1 MLPRLPHETLEDIER
16 RAVEWAEAL
25 DKSEKVG
32 SRHHTVPR
40 FHLERF
46 ADKDGRLWVRDRESD
61 LQPGTGSLRKID
73 DMGIKDFYTSV
84 IEGGGLDSRLEQ
96 VLAWIEGE
104 AAAVLRT
111 MLSPFVAARRLSVD
125 EDLALSRFLA
135 FQQVRGPRWRREI
148 ELMGD
153 YYVKTMATGRY
164 PESALADMRFV
175 PHPNEHLK
183 SLGEAAQK
191 LQPWIL
197 GRPNLLVIIDQPL
210 VFTCDEPVI
219 LMCGDT
225 VEHLPD
231 CGITEEQFLRR
242 MKKRKGRNG
251 TDRRTI
257 HVYPARPRGVAFAE
271 EIVFPL
277 APNKVLILGPRGM
290 DSDPVLRLAGED
302 ALQFASDVNA
312 EVLAN
317 AYQWVGAHPGHDGFR
332 QTPMA
337 PPGPLVNVC
346 DGGTFIS
353 KGLQQAPSPRSTAR
367 LRKDWR

>member
-1 MLPRLPHETLEDIER
+1 M
-16 RAVEWAEAL
+16 EWAEAL

-40 FHLERF
+40 FYLERF

-61 LQPGTGSLRKID
+61 LHPGSGSLRKIE
-73 DMGIKDFYTSV
+73 DMGVRDFYTSV
-84 IEGGGLDSRLEQ
+84 IEGGELDSRLEQ
-96 VLAWIEGE
+96 VLTWIEGE

-111 MLSPFVAARRLSVD
+111 ILSPFVPARRLRDD
-125 EDLALSRFLA
+125 ENLALSRFLA

-153 YYVKTMATGRY
+153 YYVKTMATGHL
-164 PESALADMRFV
+164 PGTTLAEMRFV

-183 SLGEAAQK
+183 ILGEAAQK

-197 GRPNLLVIIDQPL
+197 GRPSLLVIIDQPL
-210 VFTCDEPVI
+210 IFTCDEPVI

-231 CGITEEQFLRR
+231 CGMTEEQFVRR

-257 HVYPARPRGVAFAE
+257 HVYPTRPRGIAFAD

-277 APNKVLILGPRGM
+277 APNKVLILGPRGL
-290 DSDPVLRLAGED
+290 DSDPILQLAGEE
-302 ALQFASDVNA
+302 AEQFARDVNA

-317 AYQWVGAHPGHDGFR
+317 AYQWVGGHPDHEGLR
-332 QTPMA
+332 QMPMV
-337 PPGPLVNVC
+337 PPGPLVSVC
-346 DGGTFIS
+346 DGGTFMS
-353 KGLQQAPSPRSTAR
+353 QGLQQAPSPRATAR